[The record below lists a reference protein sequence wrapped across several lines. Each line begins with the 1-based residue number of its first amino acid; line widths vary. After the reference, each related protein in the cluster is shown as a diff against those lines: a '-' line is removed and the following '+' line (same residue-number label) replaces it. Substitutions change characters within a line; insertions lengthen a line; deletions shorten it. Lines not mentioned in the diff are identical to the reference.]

1 MAVGRK
7 DFLNLI
13 CIKVHLKYSLTV
25 NIQLSHH
32 TFVKNH
38 THDCELSPSFD
49 EEAMFS
55 VLFTERFTLGQ
66 SVVSVNNTAVF
77 MLLYHLQFVCMCA
90 PSDGSFPHMLL
101 VNKRFKHDYA
111 D

>member
-7 DFLNLI
+7 NFLNLI

-38 THDCELSPSFD
+38 THGCELSPSLD
-49 EEAMFS
+49 KETVFS
-55 VLFTERFTLGQ
+55 VLFYRALHFNFSRPVCCLSEQHRCIYAPLPPPIFMDVCTFRRFFSSPDACEQT
-66 SVVSVNNTAVF
+66 V
-77 MLLYHLQFVCMCA
+77 
-90 PSDGSFPHMLL
+90 
-101 VNKRFKHDYA
+101 
-111 D
+111 